1 MKKEANME
9 KKIILDV
16 NIWISFFIT
25 GKFHDLGKLIF
36 DNKLDVQTSPSLID
50 ELQDVISRRKISK
63 NLKYPLSEYLN
74 FHFEMT
80 SFVNTQKTFSGSPDI
95 KDDYLFD
102 LAIQSN
108 TNIIVTGD
116 KKLLD
121 FEVEN
126 IKMISLKDFLSNP
139 KI

>member
-1 MKKEANME
+1 ME
-9 KKIILDV
+9 KKIILDT
-16 NIWISFFIT
+16 NIWISFFLN
-25 GKFHDLGKLIF
+25 GKFHELGLVIF
-36 DNKLDVQTSPSLID
+36 DNKLDVQTCHPLIS
-50 ELQDVISRRKISK
+50 ELQDVLLRNKVSK
-63 NLKYPLSEYLN
+63 NLKYPLSDYLN

-80 SFVNTQKTFSGSPDI
+80 NFIDIQKKFSGSPDI

-108 TNIIVTGD
+108 TNVIVTGD

-121 FEVEN
+121 FEIKN
-126 IKMISLKDFLSNP
+126 IKMISLKDFLNNP